1 MAPPRKLESLEA
13 LKKTFQEIGSQCKN
27 TGFLGF
33 KQSNCGGINSSSKA
47 STNAANR
54 CTSETEVKLW
64 SFWLLKYF
72 FFFLMLYYCSL
83 TELLLI

>member
-54 CTSETEVKLW
+54 CTSETEDQCFQFKQATPEVKSIVGENPKPLV
-64 SFWLLKYF
+64 S
-72 FFFLMLYYCSL
+72 
-83 TELLLI
+83 

>member
-54 CTSETEVKLW
+54 CTSETESLH
-64 SFWLLKYF
+64 SRSSCPD
-72 FFFLMLYYCSL
+72 CSSQPP
-83 TELLLI
+83 